1 MKKKPLRFSVF
12 LKGMAMGIADMI
24 PGVSGGTIAL
34 ITGVYREL
42 LTSLNNIDLKFFQL
56 IFQLKLGKL
65 WSEHNLNFLISL
77 ILGIVFS
84 LIIFSQ
90 FLFILI
96 TNYNIE
102 LWSFFFGLVA
112 SSILFLLKKITKWNS
127 IIYFFLFSGVLTG
140 IILQM
145 LKPAN
150 FEITYAYIFL
160 SGMISITAML
170 LPGISGAYI
179 LLLMGSY
186 EIMITSLS
194 ELVKLNSEYF
204 LNIFIFILG
213 AMISVKFFSKFLS
226 WSFKRYSNQ
235 TFSCLTGFMI
245 GSLPT
250 LWPYKNKNIGN
261 DSLIAFLENIGIL
274 KNDKIIL
281 VLVFILAGM
290 SVVFFLE
297 YLSKKNEQ

>member
-34 ITGVYREL
+34 ITGIYKEL
-42 LTSLNNIDLKFFQL
+42 LTSLNMINLKFFKL
-56 IFQLKLGKL
+56 IFQLKLRKL
-65 WSEHNLNFLISL
+65 WSQYNLNFLISL

-90 FLFILI
+90 FLVILI
-96 TNYNIE
+96 TNYDIE

-112 SSILFLLKKITKWNS
+112 ASILFLLKKITKWNS
-127 IIYFFLFSGVLTG
+127 IMYFFLFSGILIG
-140 IILQM
+140 ISLQM

-150 FEITYAYIFL
+150 FEITYPYIFL
-160 SGMISITAML
+160 SGMLSITAML

-194 ELVKLNSEYF
+194 EIVKLNTEYL
-204 LNIFIFILG
+204 LNIFSFILG
-213 AMISVKFFSKFLS
+213 AIISVKFFSKFLS
-226 WSFKRYSNQ
+226 WSFKKYSNQ

-250 LWPYKNKNIGN
+250 LWPYKNIGYN
-261 DSLIAFLENIGIL
+261 SLSTTLENIGIL

-281 VLVFILAGM
+281 VLVFIVVGM
-290 SVVFFLE
+290 SIVFFLE
-297 YLSKKNEQ
+297 YLSKKNGQ

>member
-1 MKKKPLRFSVF
+1 MKKKNSLRVSVF

-34 ITGVYREL
+34 ITGIYKEL
-42 LTSLNNIDLKFFQL
+42 LTSLNMINLKFFNL
-56 IFQLKLGKL
+56 IFQLKLRKL
-65 WSEHNLNFLISL
+65 WSQYNLNFLISL

-90 FLFILI
+90 FLVILI
-96 TNYNIE
+96 TNYDIE

-112 SSILFLLKKITKWNS
+112 ASILFLLKKITKWNS
-127 IIYFFLFSGVLTG
+127 IMYFFLFSGILIG
-140 IILQM
+140 ISLQM

-150 FEITYAYIFL
+150 FEITYPYIFL
-160 SGMISITAML
+160 SGMLSITAML

-194 ELVKLNSEYF
+194 EIVKLNTEYL
-204 LNIFIFILG
+204 LNIFSFILG
-213 AMISVKFFSKFLS
+213 AIISVKFFSKFLS
-226 WSFKRYSNQ
+226 WSFKKYSNQ
-235 TFSCLTGFMI
+235 TFSCLIGFMI

-250 LWPYKNKNIGN
+250 LWPYKNIGYN
-261 DSLIAFLENIGIL
+261 SLSTTLENIGIL

-281 VLVFILAGM
+281 VLVFIVVGM
-290 SVVFFLE
+290 SIVFFLE
-297 YLSKKNEQ
+297 YLSKKNGQ